1 MTDARDRTIGTM
13 LHSQH
18 KQERELVLLREAAS
32 AMLAALKVAW
42 HEMRHTTATRSS
54 FTDAL
59 DAVDAA
65 IAQAEAAGI
74 KVAS

>member
-1 MTDARDRTIGTM
+1 MTDHKAARKRFSPPTKAD
-13 LHSQH
+13 LQA
-18 KQERELVLLREAAS
+18 EAAR

-74 KVAS
+74 KAEG

>member
-1 MTDARDRTIGTM
+1 MSAAKPNGLSETDFREMAAKLDAAR
-13 LHSQH
+13 
-18 KQERELVLLREAAS
+18 

-59 DAVDAA
+59 DAADAA

-74 KVAS
+74 KAEG

>member
-1 MTDARDRTIGTM
+1 MNEQEFNALARD
-13 LHSQH
+13 H
-18 KQERELVLLREAAS
+18 AAR

-65 IAQAEAAGI
+65 IAQAEDAGI